1 MPRTMSEHPD
11 GAVFTGR
18 RLGVYQVAELLGAG
32 GMGQVYRARD
42 VILNRDV
49 AIKVLLPAVAND
61 PDRLARFSREAQ
73 VLASLNHPH
82 IAQIHGLENAEGVR
96 ALVMELV
103 DGPTLAD
110 RIAHGAI
117 PMAEALL
124 TAKQIAEALEA
135 AHEQGIIHRD
145 LKPANIKVRADG
157 VVKVLDFGLA
167 KALDPLSGPPA
178 EALTDSPTMSSP
190 AGMTAAGII
199 LGTAAYMSPEQAR
212 GKPVDKRADIWA
224 FGVLLFE
231 MLTGRRP
238 FSGGSIA
245 DVLAAV
251 LTHEPDFSALP
262 TATSARVRDLLG
274 RCLQKDPQ
282 KRLRDIGEARVA
294 IDATL
299 GGEEARTVAV
309 APPRAAPLWRRAL
322 PWTIAAIGFAV
333 AVWMVYGGF
342 GSRPVEPR
350 WQRFTQLTDLAGE
363 ERAPIISPDGTLL
376 AYTSRARG
384 SWDIYVQR
392 IGGRNPVLVAGDP
405 ERQESSPAFSPD
417 GQHLAFHEEDAD
429 GGLFIIGATGES
441 LRRLTDTGFHPAWSP
456 DGRSIVYCTEAVAE
470 RGPSGRMGTSALWVV
485 DVDAGRPRKID
496 DGDAVQPVW
505 SPSGAR
511 IAFGAS
517 VGRDLYTIPAAG
529 GARVPVVQDA
539 ALDWSP
545 AWAPDG
551 RWLYFTSDRGGTTN
565 LWRIAV
571 DEFTGAA
578 VGAPEPVTV
587 GAQAADLPS
596 LSKDGTKLLFRSR
609 LTTVNPV
616 AVPFDPETERL
627 GAPTRLLE
635 RNGVLS
641 PKAVSPDSEWL
652 ALGNFGE
659 QREDIFIVRKDGS
672 DLRRLTDDG
681 ARDRAPQWSPDGR
694 ELAFYSNDG
703 GGSQIWTIRSDGSR
717 RTQLTDVKGG
727 GIMYPL
733 WSPAGDRMVASM
745 PRAENMVGFLWPVSN
760 GWPSARELPGLRT
773 PEGWL
778 RSLDWSPNGRRLAG
792 VVQDAGANAVGI
804 GWYDV
809 NTGASATASHD
820 RSPTPSDVQWLPDS
834 RRILFVNDK
843 GELVIVD
850 AETKRRKVLPTP
862 WLFQI
867 ADESVAVAPDGRTL
881 YIGARKVESDIWM
894 VER

>member
-1 MPRTMSEHPD
+1 
-11 GAVFTGR
+11 
-18 RLGVYQVAELLGAG
+18 
-32 GMGQVYRARD
+32 MGQVYRARD
-42 VILNRDV
+42 LTLNRDV

-82 IAQIHGLENAEGVR
+82 IAQIHGLEHAEGVR

-117 PMAEALL
+117 PVDEAMPI
-124 TAKQIAEALEA
+124 AKQIAEALEA
-135 AHEQGIIHRD
+135 AHEQGIVHRD

-167 KALDPLSGPPA
+167 KALEPLSGPPA
-178 EALTDSPTMSSP
+178 EALTDSPTMTSP
-190 AGMTAAGII
+190 AAMTAAGII

-212 GKPVDKRADIWA
+212 GKAVDKRADIWA

-231 MLTGRRP
+231 MLTGRRL
-238 FSGGSIA
+238 FSGESIT

-251 LTHEPDFSALP
+251 VTREPDFGALP
-262 TATSARVRDLLG
+262 TATPGHILDLLR
-274 RCLQKDPQ
+274 RCLQKDPK
-282 KRLRDIGEARVA
+282 KRLRDIGEARIV

-299 GGEEARTVAV
+299 DGETERPLAATL
-309 APPRAAPLWRRAL
+309 PRAAPRWRRAL
-322 PWTIAAIGFAV
+322 PWTIAAIGFVV
-333 AVWMVYGGF
+333 AVWMMYRGF
-342 GSRPVEPR
+342 ESRPVDAR

-363 ERAPIISPDGTLL
+363 ERAPTISPDGTLL
-376 AYTSRARG
+376 AYTSRGRG

-392 IGGRNPVLVAGDP
+392 IGGRNPILVAGDP
-405 ERQESSPAFSPD
+405 ERQESSPSFSPD
-417 GQHLAFHEEDAD
+417 GQRLAFHEEDAD

-441 LRRLTDTGFHPAWSP
+441 LRRLTDAGFHPAWSP
-456 DGRSIVYCTEAVAE
+456 DGRSIVYCTEAIAE

-496 DGDAVQPVW
+496 DGDAVQPAW

-511 IAFGAS
+511 IAFGGS
-517 VGRDLYTIPAAG
+517 VGRDLYTVPAAG
-529 GARVPVVQDA
+529 GVRVPVVQDA

-551 RWLYFTSDRGGTTN
+551 RWLYFASDRGGTTN
-565 LWRIAV
+565 LWRVAV
-571 DEFTGAA
+571 NEFTGGAL
-578 VGAPEPVTV
+578 GAPEPVTV
-587 GAQAADLPS
+587 GAQAAADLPS

-616 AVPFDPETERL
+616 AAPFDPQAERL
-627 GAPTRLLE
+627 GAPTPLLE

-641 PKAVSPDSEWL
+641 PKAVSPDGEWL

-703 GGSQIWTIRSDGSR
+703 LGSQIWTIRSDGSR

-745 PRAENMVGFLWPVSN
+745 PRAENMVGFLWLLSN
-760 GWPSARELPGLRT
+760 GWSSARDLPGLRT

-778 RSLDWSPNGRRLAG
+778 RSLDWSPDGRRLAG
-792 VVQDAGANAVGI
+792 VIQDAGANAVGI

-809 NTGASATASHD
+809 NTGTTTTVSHD
-820 RSPTPSDVQWLPDS
+820 RSATPSDVQWLLDS
-834 RRILFVNDK
+834 RRILFVDDN

-850 AETKRRKVLPTP
+850 ADTKRRRVLPTRWP
-862 WLFQI
+862 FQI
-867 ADESVAVAPDGRTL
+867 ADESVALAPDGRTV
-881 YIGARKVESDIWM
+881 YVGARKVESDVWM